1 MVRTLLKPHIKILLD
16 NLLPFLIIIVLSSGV
31 GYIIYQKTSSVLENE
46 TKQSNQVLL
55 SQSMKAVDSQLRS
68 LDGILQKIA
77 EEPGI
82 QNLNRLNDP
91 FQSENLLK
99 VLRAK
104 KQLQDYWTTNDYVL
118 DFFLFFPGNGLVLNN
133 NIIGIMSKFPQI
145 FSYPEDKAFLD
156 KLLENYYFRQTIPA
170 SKVVLENRAYSALT
184 YLESFGYRDYS
195 SGTALILLR
204 EDKIQQLLRG
214 LNIGNG
220 WAYIADPDGRLLMSL
235 QGDGAKSA
243 VHPLSLPSSDGVRK
257 EKIGGEEMMITY
269 VTSSYNGWVYVA
281 AQPKAIVLNKIV
293 YIKEVSIT
301 ILVLFMIAAALIA
314 LQFAYRS
321 SKPVQGLMNAVAKHA
336 PDSLRMKG
344 NALGAIQRAVSSLID
359 THQEMEVRMRQQLP
373 LLRSSFFDRLL
384 RGQFAS
390 EAEIKALLDELKLDW
405 GEGGFSLSALLTLS
419 TEYEENDPTDVGR
432 LNEKKAIVREYL
444 QHESEPFCYAHE
456 TDDAQLALLF
466 HFDEEDER
474 MLAERA
480 DRLLRRVQQ
489 ELKEEF
495 NIRTLLSAG
504 SFCRQRKELARSFR
518 EAQRAAAIGRDS
530 GVLWHQETPL
540 PNHVY
545 YYPDN
550 AEARL
555 FHLVK
560 SSNEEE
566 LELLL
571 DELDRE
577 NFESRELPRY
587 LLQVFVMDFAGSLI
601 KLTESA
607 EVIGLEG
614 LSTDL
619 AREEW
624 SSNPKQQFRALC
636 RLLLRSCRLTRE
648 RKQQRQ
654 QQDFEQYLRCVDE
667 HYTDPQ
673 MSLTYLAERFNVTE
687 TYMSRRFKEY
697 AGINFFEYL
706 ERKRIKGSKL
716 LLTEKKLTVGEIA
729 VSVGYHSA
737 NTFGRAFKRVTGLT
751 PNAYR
756 EQNGA

>member
-1 MVRTLLKPHIKILLD
+1 MVALATLKPHTRILLG
-16 NLLPFLIIIVLSSGV
+16 NLLPFLVIMLLSSV
-31 GYIIYQKTSSVLENE
+31 FGYLIYQKTSLVLETE

-55 SQSMKAVDSQLRS
+55 GQSMKAVDSQLRS
-68 LDGILQKIA
+68 LDGFLQKIA
-77 EEPGI
+77 EQPDI
-82 QNLNRLNDP
+82 QNLNLLNDP

-99 VLRAK
+99 VLGAK

-118 DFFLFFPGNGLVLNN
+118 DFFLFFPDNGLILNN
-133 NIIGIMSKFPQI
+133 NFIGTMSKFPRI
-145 FSYPEDKAFLD
+145 FSYPEDEAFLSRLSD
-156 KLLENYYFRQTIPA
+156 NYYLRQPVPA
-170 SKVVLENRAYSALT
+170 SKVILENRAYSALA
-184 YLESFGYRDYS
+184 YLQSFGFKDYS
-195 SGTALILLR
+195 SGTALVLLR

-214 LNIGNG
+214 LTIGNG
-220 WAYIADPDGRLLMSL
+220 WAYVADADGRLLATL
-235 QGDGAKSA
+235 RGDGTDSA
-243 VHPLSLPSSDGVRK
+243 VHPLKLPSSDGVRK
-257 EKIGGEEMMITY
+257 EKIGEEEMMVTY
-269 VTSSYNGWVYVA
+269 VTSPYNGWMYVA

-301 ILVLFMIAAALIA
+301 ILILFMIAAALVA

-321 SKPVQGLMNAVAKHA
+321 SKPVHGLINAVARHA
-336 PDSLRMKG
+336 PESLRMKG
-344 NALGAIQRAVSSLID
+344 NVLRVVQRVVSGLID
-359 THQEMEVRMRQQLP
+359 THQEMEVWMRHQLP

-384 RGQFAS
+384 RGHFAS
-390 EAEIKALLDELKLDW
+390 EAEIKTLLTELKLDW
-405 GEGGFSLSALLTLS
+405 GEGGFHLAAVLTLS
-419 TEYEENDPTDVGR
+419 TEYEENDRRDVGR

-444 QHESEPFCYAHE
+444 QRESFCYVHD

-466 HFDEEDER
+466 HFDEKDER
-474 MLAERA
+474 ALAEWT
-480 DRLLRRVQQ
+480 DRLLRRVQR
-489 ELKEEF
+489 ELKEKF
-495 NIRTLLSAG
+495 GIRTLLAAG

-518 EAQRAAAIGRDS
+518 EAQRAAVTGRDS
-530 GVLWHQETPL
+530 VVLWHQEAPL

-566 LELLL
+566 LRQLL

-577 NFESRELPRY
+577 NFESRVLPRY

-601 KLTESA
+601 KLSESA
-607 EVIGLEG
+607 ELIGLEG
-614 LSTDL
+614 LGAEL

-624 SSNPKQQFRALC
+624 NGDPKRQFRALR

-654 QQDFEQYLRCVDE
+654 RQDFEQYLHCVDE

-697 AGINFFEYL
+697 AGINFFDYL
-706 ERKRIKGSKL
+706 ERKRIENSKL
-716 LLTEKKLTVGEIA
+716 LLTGKNLTVGEIA